1 MNSLRLLHSASR
13 ALETTWA
20 DNVKPHDFTDSIPV
34 MKAATP
40 RKASVIEP
48 LESRIAPASIQFID
62 IDGITVTITSNK
74 GSIADLQ
81 AVAILASE
89 GSGQELRELR
99 FSDLPNVFDGA
110 NISIVKGES
119 DDAQFVNVGFIN
131 ALGVDLGKVTVDGDL
146 GRILAGDGNSK
157 TASVTK
163 LTLGSIGVQGLNTQE
178 AGGSLDSRF
187 VGRLGSLSVAG
198 DIKEASLTALGIDP
212 DPDPTVSTAIDGRG
226 DIGNIF
232 IGGNLIGG
240 AGDRTAYIYAK
251 GDIGNVE
258 IVGSVLGGSGDFSAT
273 ITTERKMGKVEIG
286 GNLQGGLTSGVAISN
301 FAGRI
306 FAAQSMGSVTIGLS
320 LIGGDGF
327 ESGNVSSG
335 LGGLGNVTIR
345 GDIVGGAGLRS
356 GAVGTGGGIGKI
368 TVEGS
373 LLGSTGEQSASI
385 LSAGDMKAV
394 IVLGDIVGGT
404 QLLSGVI
411 ASSGT
416 VASAR
421 IEGSI
426 KGGAGEQSGS
436 IGSSKA
442 LGAVHVTV
450 NIEGGAGKS
459 SGQVAS
465 QTTIK
470 SVHVGGSLLGGSNV
484 QAGAIG
490 SFGKLGPVTIDGDVI
505 GGDGL
510 NSATILSGTDI
521 TKVTVGGSIKGSG
534 AGSGAVISAGDIQS
548 VKVTGSIEG
557 SDDADSGSISAEGKI
572 NKVTIGEDLKG
583 GLGESSASIHA
594 TGDIGTVTISG
605 SILGE
610 RGAYSA
616 SIIAGGNINKVNV
629 TEDVQGGDGAFS
641 ALIES
646 DGDLELGSGKI
657 GSVVIGGSLTGGNGS
672 NSAQIFS
679 SNTLGTVDISGSVVG
694 GQGLASATISSER
707 NMGAVKIDG
716 DLAGNPNEGIA
727 AESGRVITFGQL
739 KSLTIGGSLKGN
751 NSYYGATVRDE
762 GGAIDQPIGQVYAA
776 ESIGPIKITGNIEGG
791 AGEFSAQIRGGSIK
805 SVSVG
810 GNVSSNAS
818 GSGSIVAEDGDIDTV
833 SIDGDLTANA
843 AAIPLQISASGELG
857 SVTVNNL
864 LGSTDGRGFIT
875 AGEKIGKVTVKNSST
890 YFRIMAGYDV
900 DLLPFSS
907 TAQISKVT
915 IGTTG
920 AGNFEATDIV
930 AGVVVGE
937 DQSFG
942 TEDDTPIAPF
952 SADALSRIASV
963 VIKGQVVETGTSAN
977 FGIVAG
983 KVSAVKVGGS
993 SKSLTSGL
1001 DVIDISNTQTAEA
1014 VTIREIGFLG

>member
-1 MNSLRLLHSASR
+1 MS
-13 ALETTWA
+13 ETIWA
-20 DNVKPHDFTDSIPV
+20 DTVKTRDCADSIPR
-34 MKAATP
+34 MKAINQ
-40 RKASVIEP
+40 RNNSVVEP
-48 LESRIAPASIQFID
+48 LESRIAPASIQFVD
-62 IDGITVTITSNK
+62 IDGIMVTITSSK
-74 GSIADLQ
+74 GAAADLQ
-81 AVAILASE
+81 QVAILANE

-99 FSDLPNVFDGA
+99 LSDLPDVFDGA
-110 NISIVKGES
+110 NISIVKGAS
-119 DDAQFVNVGFIN
+119 DDTQFVNIGFIN

-146 GRILAGDGNSK
+146 GRILAGDANSK

-163 LTLGSIGVQGLNTQE
+163 LTVGSIGVQGLNTQDP
-178 AGGSLDSRF
+178 GGSLDSRF
-187 VGRLGSLSVAG
+187 VGRLGSLSVTG

-212 DPDPTVSTAIDGRG
+212 DPDPNVSSAIDGRG

-240 AGDRTAYIYAK
+240 AADRTAYIYAK
-251 GDIGNVE
+251 GDIGNVK

-273 ITTERKMGKVEIG
+273 ITTERKMGKVDLG

-306 FAAQSMGSVTIGLS
+306 FAAQTMGSVTIGLS

-356 GAVGTGGGIGKI
+356 GAVGTGGDIGKI

-373 LLGSTGEQSASI
+373 LLGGTGEQSASI

-394 IVLGDIVGGT
+394 IVRGDIIGGA

-416 VASAR
+416 VASAL
-421 IEGSI
+421 IDGSI

-442 LGAVHVTV
+442 LGAVKVTV
-450 NIEGGAGKS
+450 NIEGGSGKS

-470 SVHVGGSLLGGSNV
+470 SVDVGGSLMGGSNV

-534 AGSGAVISAGDIQS
+534 PGSGAVISAGDIQS

-557 SDDADSGSISAEGKI
+557 SDAADSGSISAEGKI
-572 NKVTIGEDLKG
+572 SKVTIGADLKG

-594 TGDIGTVTISG
+594 TGNVGTVTVSG
-605 SILGE
+605 SIVGD

-616 SIIAGGNINKVNV
+616 SIIAGGNITKVNV
-629 TEDVQGGDGAFS
+629 TQDVQGGDGAFS

-657 GSVVIGGSLTGGNGS
+657 GSIIIGGSLNGGNGS

-679 SNTLGTVDISGSVVG
+679 SNTLGSVDISGSVTG
-694 GQGLASATISSER
+694 GQGLGSATISSER

-727 AESGRVITFGQL
+727 AEAGRVVTFGKL

-751 NSYYGATVRDE
+751 NSYYGPAVGSPD
-762 GGAIDQPIGQVYAA
+762 GSIVQAIGQVYSA
-776 ESIGPIKITGNIEGG
+776 ESIGPVKIANNIEGG
-791 AGEFSAQIRGGSIK
+791 AGDFSAQIRGGTIK
-805 SVSVG
+805 SVGVS

-818 GSGSIVAEDGDIDTV
+818 GSGSIIAEDGDID
-833 SIDGDLTANA
+833 SISIGGDLMANA
-843 AAIPLQISASGELG
+843 ASIPLQISASGEIG
-857 SVTVNNL
+857 SISVANL
-864 LGSTDGRGFIT
+864 VGSSDGRGLIT

-890 YFRIMAGYDV
+890 YFRILSGYDIN
-900 DLLPFSS
+900 LQPINSA
-907 TAQISKVT
+907 AQIGTVT

-920 AGNFEATDIV
+920 TGNYEATDIA
-930 AGVVVGE
+930 AGVTLGE
-937 DQSFG
+937 DGFFG
-942 TEDDTPIAPF
+942 TADDVPISPF
-952 SADALSRIASV
+952 SDDAISRIALV
-963 VIKGQVVETGTSAN
+963 VIKGQVVETGTGAD

-983 KVSAVKVGGS
+983 KVSKVKVGGVA
-993 SKSLTSGL
+993 KNLTSGL
-1001 DVIDISNTQTAEA
+1001 DVIDISNTQTTEA
-1014 VTIREIGFLG
+1014 VTIREVGFVG